1 MNSNNGNDKAFLNR
15 LISIVETNL
24 NNEQFGVSEL
34 AEKMRLNR
42 SYVHRKLKSITKKS
56 VSEFIREIRLQKAKE
71 LLERGTDNVS
81 EVAYNV
87 GFSSPSYF
95 SKCFH
100 DFYGYSPGE
109 VNKNNQNEIE
119 TDNLNSESET
129 KGTAKT
135 RLKIKNSDKKIRK
148 IALGIFVL
156 IIVSFFIYIFFDK
169 KTESFTPDI
178 TQKSIAVLPLKN
190 LSNNPEMQYL
200 ADGIMEDILTRLS
213 YIDGLVVKSRIS
225 GEKVGDERLTASEVA
240 KKLNVSYLLEGS
252 IIPDKDKIRIN
263 VQLISAKED
272 KHVWAEHFDSDL
284 NGVLPFITEISRQ
297 VTDKL
302 ELILTPQEKRHIEKI
317 YTENKEAYRLYLD
330 GLYYFR
336 LRTPDYFEKSIEL
349 FNKALEL
356 DSGFCL
362 AYAGLADSYV
372 NVACN
377 NCGPEQENVIKS
389 RANALKALRI
399 DNDLAQAHA
408 TLGSI
413 AFFFDHDWGNAEKE
427 LKLAMKLNSGY
438 ARSYI
443 LYSRFMQII
452 GNIEEARKSINKA
465 LEIDPNYRNII
476 VRNASIYLSEGNCE
490 KYLEQRTKL
499 LLIDK
504 DTLTYTYYNFIA
516 YLQQNRMNEAVEAYK
531 KNLSLYLK
539 AINRDTTFYYHDIDP
554 RIIDSIYAQSG
565 KEGFLRFVIKME
577 KAAGMPPLIMSQFY
591 AMNNEKDSALT
602 CLEEAYE
609 DFPGS
614 TLYIKGNE
622 VFKKYHS
629 EPRFIELLRKMNL
642 TDEQIKNSLSA
653 N

>member
-1 MNSNNGNDKAFLNR
+1 MNANNGNDKAFLNR
-15 LISIVETNL
+15 LTSIIEANL

-42 SYVHRKLKSITKKS
+42 SYLHRKLKSITKKS
-56 VSEFIREIRLQKAKE
+56 VSEFIREIRLQKARE
-71 LLERGTDNVS
+71 MLEQGSDNVS

-109 VNKNNQNEIE
+109 VKNNYQDEIR
-119 TDNLNSESET
+119 TDNLNGESET
-129 KGTAKT
+129 NGTART
-135 RLKIKNSDKKIRK
+135 RLKLKNSAKKIRR
-148 IALGIFVL
+148 ITLGILIL
-156 IIVSFFIYIFFDK
+156 IIVSIFIYIFFDK

-178 TQKSIAVLPLKN
+178 PQKSIAVLPLKN
-190 LSNNPEMQYL
+190 LSDNTEMQYL

-225 GEKVGDERLTASEVA
+225 GEKVGDERLTASEIA

-263 VQLISAKED
+263 VQLISAQED
-272 KHVWAEHFDSDL
+272 KHVWAGHFDSDL
-284 NGVLPFITEISRQ
+284 TGVLPFITEISRQ
-297 VTDKL
+297 ITDKL
-302 ELILTPQEKRHIEKI
+302 EFILTPQEIRHIEKI

-336 LRTPDYFEKSIEL
+336 LRTPEYFEKSIEL
-349 FNKALEL
+349 YKRAIEL
-356 DSGFCL
+356 DSSFCL

-372 NVACN
+372 NIACN

-389 RANALKALRI
+389 RANALKALSI
-399 DNDLAQAHA
+399 DNDLANPHA

-413 AFFFDHDWGNAEKE
+413 AFFFDHDWGKAEKE

-443 LYSRFMQII
+443 LYSRVMQII
-452 GNIEEARKSINKA
+452 GNIEEARNSINKA
-465 LEIDPNYRNII
+465 LEINPNDPEIIARNI
-476 VRNASIYLSEGNCE
+476 SIYSSEGNYD
-490 KYLEQRTKL
+490 KVLEHRTKL
-499 LLIDK
+499 LRIDK
-504 DTLTYTYYNFIA
+504 DTLTYTYLNFIT
-516 YLQQNRMNEAVEAYK
+516 YLRQNKMNEAVEEYK

-539 AINRDTTFYYHDIDP
+539 AINWDTAFYYHDIDIH
-554 RIIDSIYAQSG
+554 IIDSIYAQSG
-565 KEGFLRFVIKME
+565 REGFLRFVINIE
-577 KAAGMPPLIMSQFY
+577 NASLSPVNIGLFY
-591 AMNNEKDSALT
+591 AMINEKDSALT
-602 CLEEAYE
+602 CLEKAYE
-609 DFPGS
+609 DSPGS
-614 TLYIKGNE
+614 ILYIKANE
-622 VFKKYHS
+622 GYKKYHS

-642 TDEQIKNSLSA
+642 TDEQIKKSLSGS
-653 N
+653 

>member
-1 MNSNNGNDKAFLNR
+1 MNFNSRDNIDFLNH
-15 LISIVETNL
+15 LTAIVKANL
-24 NNEQFGVSEL
+24 GDEQFGVSEL

-56 VSEFIREIRLQKAKE
+56 VSEFIREIRLQKAKQ
-71 LLERGTDNVS
+71 LLEEGSDNIS

-100 DFYGYSPGE
+100 EFYGFSPGE
-109 VNKNNQNEIE
+109 VKKNNQNEIG
-119 TDNLNSESET
+119 TDNLNSESEA

-135 RLKIKNSDKKIRK
+135 GLEIKNSGKKIKK
-148 IALGIFVL
+148 IALGIFAL
-156 IIVSFFIYIFFDK
+156 IIVSFLIYRYFGK

-178 TQKSIAVLPLKN
+178 AQKSIAVLPLKN
-190 LSNNPEMQYL
+190 LSDDPEMEYL
-200 ADGIMEDILTRLS
+200 AGGIMEDILTRLS

-225 GEKVGDERLTASEVA
+225 GEKVGDEGLTASEVA

-284 NGVLPFITEISRQ
+284 TGVIPFITEISRQ

-302 ELILTPQEKRHIEKI
+302 ELILTPQELRHIEKI

-336 LRTPDYFEKSIEL
+336 LRTPEYFKKSIEL
-349 FNKALEL
+349 YNKALEL
-356 DSGFCL
+356 DSSFCL

-372 NVACN
+372 NIACN

-389 RANALKALRI
+389 RVCALKALSI
-399 DNDLAQAHA
+399 DDDLANPHA

-438 ARSYI
+438 ARAYI

-465 LEIDPNYRNII
+465 LEIDPNDPEIISRNI
-476 VRNASIYLSEGNCE
+476 SIYSREGNYDKC
-490 KYLEQRTKL
+490 LEERTKL
-499 LLIDK
+499 LLINK
-504 DTLTYTYYNFIA
+504 DTLTYTYYNFIV
-516 YLQQNRMNEAVEAYK
+516 YLLQNKTNEAVEAYK

-539 AINRDTTFYYHDIDP
+539 AIHRDTTFYYHDIDP
-554 RIIDSIYAQSG
+554 NIIDSIYAQSG
-565 KEGFLRFVIKME
+565 KEGFLRFVIEME
-577 KAAGMPPLIMSQFY
+577 KAAGTPPVLMSQFY
-591 AMNNEKDSALT
+591 AMINQTDSALT
-602 CLEEAYE
+602 CLEKAYE

-614 TLYIKGNE
+614 TLYIKGSD
-622 VFKKYHS
+622 VYKKYLS

-642 TDEQIKNSLSA
+642 TDEQIKKSLSA
-653 N
+653 Y